1 MAKAAEPAT
10 ILVVLDS
17 FDGEVDG
24 ETLFFRKGM
33 PFEADH
39 PAVKK
44 WPKAF
49 GPFAFP
55 YPVKRRAESRIEQAT
70 AAPGEKRGA

>member
-1 MAKAAEPAT
+1 MAKASEPAA

-17 FDGEVDG
+17 FDGEVGG

-33 PFEADH
+33 LFEADH

-44 WPKAF
+44 WPTAF
-49 GPFAFP
+49 RPFVFP
-55 YPVKRRAESRIEQAT
+55 YPVRRVESRIEQAT